1 MRSLIDPSSQVAV
14 LAINFNSGDRIV
26 RVIDA
31 LAEQD
36 FPFTQILVVD
46 NASQDGSAEAVLERY
61 PEVDILPMRSNAGL
75 SAARNAG
82 LAEIMAP
89 FVLMLDHDIYV
100 QHGAVKAMLRAM
112 LAQDATVVCPR
123 IRLLPE
129 TDIVQADGAAVHF
142 VGTMVLRHAYQPQAV
157 SPAQSGPAE
166 GCIGACMLVARD
178 KTLAAG
184 GFEPMMFFYFEDLE
198 FSLRMR
204 SLGHRIWFVSDA
216 EVLHERGVGTPGL
229 SFRGAGAYPQR
240 RAYLSMRHRLLTIFL
255 HYRLRTLLVLA
266 PALAVYEL
274 ASLAAALRIGSP
286 GAWAR
291 AWFWQLRNWKS
302 IIQRRR
308 WIQQNRIRND
318 RELLTGGELPL
329 APGFLAS
336 RAQRLLVKGLAG
348 VLDWYWRLAARF
360 VG

>member
-1 MRSLIDPSSQVAV
+1 MSQLINPSSQVAV
-14 LAINFNSGDRIV
+14 LAINFNSGDRIM

-31 LAEQD
+31 LVEQD
-36 FPFTQILVVD
+36 FSFTQVLVVD
-46 NASQDGSAEAVLERY
+46 NASHDGSPEAVLKRY
-61 PEVDILPMRSNAGL
+61 PEVDILPMGSNAGL
-75 SAARNAG
+75 SSARNAG
-82 LAEIMAP
+82 LADITAP

-100 QHGAVKAMLRAM
+100 QHGAVKVMLSAM
-112 LAQDATVVCPR
+112 LAQDASVVCPR

-142 VGTMVLRHAYQPQAV
+142 VGTMVLCHAYQPQVVTPVHSGA
-157 SPAQSGPAE
+157 AQ
-166 GCIGACMLVARD
+166 GCIGACMLVARE
-178 KTLAAG
+178 KVLAAG

-204 SLGHRIWFVSDA
+204 SLGHRIWCAADA
-216 EVLHERGVGTPGL
+216 EVLHERGVGMPGL
-229 SFRGAGAYPQR
+229 SFRGVGAYPKR
-240 RAYLSMRHRLLTIFL
+240 RAYFSMRHRLLTIFL

-274 ASLAAALRIGSP
+274 ASLAAAIRIGSP
-286 GAWAR
+286 GTWAR
-291 AWFWQLRNWKS
+291 AWFWQFRNWKP

-308 WIQQNRIRND
+308 WIQQNRVRDD

-329 APGFLAS
+329 APGFLTS
-336 RAQRLLVKGLAG
+336 RAQRLLVKGLARG
-348 VLDWYWRLAARF
+348 LDRYWRLVGRF